1 MMGRG
6 LSRGKA
12 QSRFAHVIRR
22 SVGVN
27 SEGLRLKQSRVNFV
41 PHHGQF
47 SSGIGDGL
55 ELLLIWNRITFDRAD
70 HGSLSPFLPI
80 LFGVAALPTQRPIS
94 KGHEP
99 SFSSLFFRSSSSA
112 QISVP
117 ARPSR

>member
-1 MMGRG
+1 MMGSW
-6 LSRGKA
+6 LSRVKA

-22 SVGVN
+22 SVGAD
-27 SEGLRLKQSRVNFV
+27 SDGLRLKETGVNFV

-55 ELLLIWNRITFDRAD
+55 ALLLVLNLIAFDRAD
-70 HGSLSPFLPI
+70 HGSLSPFFPI

-99 SFSSLFFRSSSSA
+99 SLFSSFFRSSSRA
-112 QISVP
+112 QTSVA
-117 ARPSR
+117 ARPS